1 MRLTKD
7 SKYVLDQFIAHP
19 PDSPGEVYDYIIWS
33 QFIDEK
39 RLTIPQYRGILE
51 ELEAAGCIKWVDGS
65 NSRFYLLESG
75 RNYKELAAASAREL
89 WKNRILSFLSGI
101 LVTVLA
107 QIIIQLV
114 GGKV

>member
-19 PDSPGEVYDYIIWS
+19 PDPPGEVYDYIIWS

-51 ELEAAGCIKWVDGS
+51 ELE
-65 NSRFYLLESG
+65 SG
-75 RNYKELAAASAREL
+75 RNYKELAAASAKEL
-89 WKNRILSFLSGI
+89 WANRLLGFLSGI
-101 LVTVLA
+101 IATVIA
-107 QIIIQLV
+107 QLV
-114 GGKV
+114 IQCVG

>member
-39 RLTIPQYRGILE
+39 RLTIPQYRGILD

-75 RNYKELAAASAREL
+75 RNYKELAAASAKEL
-89 WKNRILSFLSGI
+89 WANRLLGFLSGI
-101 LVTVLA
+101 IAAVIA
-107 QIIIQLV
+107 QLV
-114 GGKV
+114 IQCVG